1 MTTKDTIKLI
11 LSSPE
16 ITNVVIT
23 DQEDMTPNEAVIY
36 LLEWMNFTGCWR
48 TQTEGKHLLLIYH

>member
-1 MTTKDTIKLI
+1 MTTPNLIKHI

-16 ITNVVIT
+16 LTTVVIEET
-23 DQEDMTPNEAVIY
+23 EYTPAEAVIY

-48 TQTEGKHLLLIYH
+48 LNMEGQRVLLIYH